1 MKPFADIQELHNELI
16 YLYRS
21 WPHTLNIKFQLGLV
35 CQMMRN
41 TCNSVSNPFYQNTK
55 YRMQNTKYKIQNE
68 KYRIQNTK
76 YKIQNTIQMM
86 VGRQMQLACAR
97 VPLINQSVEEKT
109 GRSHKSSN
117 RHHHIDDQNL
127 DKSKSFDTL
136 ILF

>member
-1 MKPFADIQELHNELI
+1 
-16 YLYRS
+16 
-21 WPHTLNIKFQLGLV
+21 
-35 CQMMRN
+35 
-41 TCNSVSNPFYQNTK
+41 
-55 YRMQNTKYKIQNE
+55 
-68 KYRIQNTK
+68 
-76 YKIQNTIQMM
+76 MM

-136 ILF
+136 ILFWCSESDIPAQSTGSFTMIRCTKTHMQPLSSSLHRMITQVYRSSSTTTEYKSKKTFLPPQSAGISRTFHFPFSNLGRWDTV